1 MDGDHDA
8 IARGASIDVLVAS
21 RTLAK
26 TNHQPVVV
34 FVSSRSAVVDAIM
47 PAPPREPGDAR
58 DARATTASTAQR
70 STSRVVAREEYV
82 VVDLPLELND
92 LPGDALKFSNLDTD
106 RPRLRTIDG
115 ARYVGRYELTAGEQ
129 LIVGFPNARDAD
141 ARVLATTERRVRFTP
156 E

>member
-1 MDGDHDA
+1 MSSSR
-8 IARGASIDVLVAS
+8 RGRS
-21 RTLAK
+21 RRRIIS
-26 TNHQPVVV
+26 QVVV
-34 FVSSRSAVVDAIM
+34 VVAEKALGSRRRIM

-58 DARATTASTAQR
+58 DDRATTATTARR

-92 LPGDALKFSNLDTD
+92 LPGDALKFSHLDTD

-115 ARYVGRYELTAGEQ
+115 ARYVGRYELTVGEQ